1 MTDVQPGVRE
11 RIDSP
16 TSGNEV
22 DLIVGVDGTTDEAVD
37 RVEAEGGTVEER
49 LPYDSLAVSIAET
62 DLDALCSLDVV
73 TSVEIEG
80 KWEPMEAEED
90 FRSHPGST
98 R

>member
-16 TSGNEV
+16 TPGDEV
-22 DLIVGVDGTTDEAVD
+22 DLIVGIDGATDVAVD
-37 RVEAEGGTVEER
+37 RVEAEGGTVEDR

-80 KWEPMEAEED
+80 KWEPMEAEEG
-90 FRSHPGST
+90 FRSRPGSN

>member
-11 RIDSP
+11 RIRSP
-16 TSGNEV
+16 TSGREV
-22 DLIVGVDGTTDEAVD
+22 DLIVGIDGTASEAV
-37 RVEAEGGTVEER
+37 RLVEAEGGTVEEE

-73 TSVEIEG
+73 TSVEVEG
-80 KWEPMEAEED
+80 KWEPMEGD
-90 FRSHPGST
+90 FRSHPGSN